1 METVQRDI
9 DDYLETARALAD
21 QIAAHTDR
29 IDSARQHANIVSI
42 REDQDFSLSSSLVVA
57 RLVGV
62 GSAPLASLAMSA

>member
-29 IDSARQHANIVSI
+29 IDSERQHANIVSI
-42 REDQDFSLSSSLVVA
+42 REDQDFCSH
-57 RLVGV
+57 R
-62 GSAPLASLAMSA
+62 P